1 MYSRLGGSSEVSM
14 GWLLFVGVVTGLA
27 TYLVLLGSLASGRD
41 RGRTSSHRPERR
53 VTTADPLA
61 LSTPRRRS
69 TDIAL
74 EAQLLLYGND
84 ASAPSRPRPRPAAKP
99 VP

>member
-1 MYSRLGGSSEVSM
+1 M
-14 GWLLFVGVVTGLA
+14 GWLLFAGVVVCLA
-27 TYLVLLGSLASGRD
+27 TYLVLLGSLASRRD
-41 RGRTSSHRPERR
+41 RGRTPVHPERR

-84 ASAPSRPRPRPAAKP
+84 ASAPSRPRPMAKP
-99 VP
+99 VR